1 MIEYLVQ
8 NLWLSWLLVGIICLI
23 LEIMN
28 GDFFIM
34 CFAIGGFCA
43 SVVAAFTDSIALQ
56 VIFFVLFTLLS
67 IFFVRPIALK
77 YLHQGEDH
85 RVSNVEALIG
95 REGRVTDKIEANG
108 YGRVKVDG
116 DSWKAKS
123 ANGAEIRQNTDVRIL
138 SINSVIITVEP
149 C

>member
-1 MIEYLVQ
+1 M
-8 NLWLSWLLVGIICLI
+8 
-23 LEIMN
+23 
-28 GDFFIM
+28 
-34 CFAIGGFCA
+34 
-43 SVVAAFTDSIALQ
+43 
-56 VIFFVLFTLLS
+56 
-67 IFFVRPIALK
+67 RPIALK

-95 REGRVTDKIEANG
+95 RVGRVTDKIEANG

-138 SINSVIITVEP
+138 SIDSVIITVEP

>member
-1 MIEYLVQ
+1 M
-8 NLWLSWLLVGIICLI
+8 
-23 LEIMN
+23 
-28 GDFFIM
+28 
-34 CFAIGGFCA
+34 
-43 SVVAAFTDSIALQ
+43 
-56 VIFFVLFTLLS
+56 
-67 IFFVRPIALK
+67 RPIALK
-77 YLHQGEDH
+77 YLHRGEDH